1 MVTTLSDL
9 SEEALRLVNLAR
21 EEGAVMRLLGGLAIH
36 YHCHT
41 IPDPLQRD
49 YEDLD
54 FIVRRRDLRKLGE
67 LFTKAGYAPNKVL
80 NTLNETRQQFFD
92 TARDRQV
99 DVFVGD
105 FEMCH
110 KIPLEHRLD
119 IEPVTVPLAELF
131 LTKMQI
137 VDLNY
142 KDVIDVVTLLAEHDI
157 GPTDAETVNVGV
169 IAGLCARDWGL
180 YTTIR
185 MNIDKVRRLSHDI
198 EKLSPDIVSHVRQRL
213 DALVEAIEQAP
224 KTLAWKMRAKIGTR
238 VRWYQEVEEVRR

>member
-9 SEEALRLVNLAR
+9 PEEALRLVNLAR
-21 EEGAVMRLLGGLAIH
+21 EEGIVMRLLGGLAIH
-36 YHCHT
+36 HHCHT

-54 FIVRRRDLRKLGE
+54 VIVRKRDRSKLAAFFE
-67 LFTKAGYAPNKVL
+67 KTGYEPNKVM

-110 KIPLEHRLD
+110 KIPLEHRLEV
-119 IEPVTVPLAELF
+119 EPVTVPLAELF

-157 GPTDAETVNVGV
+157 GPTDAETVNVDV

-185 MNIDKVRRLSHDI
+185 MNIDKIRRLSHDI